1 MTRQALHI
9 HASGPGDVSY
19 RFRGVRVSWASP
31 RPAMQESLAGL
42 AVQISGPLVYSQPF
56 SMAPPQKGQFTVNH
70 PPIPQKIK
78 NALSPLRD
86 KAFITLCGTT
96 LVAAFQKQP
105 LVPHNHGAAI

>member
-70 PPIPQKIK
+70 PPF
-78 NALSPLRD
+78 LR
-86 KAFITLCGTT
+86 K
-96 LVAAFQKQP
+96 
-105 LVPHNHGAAI
+105 

>member
-86 KAFITLCGTT
+86 KAFITPCGTT

-105 LVPHNHGAAI
+105 LIPHNHGAAI